1 MLTSSSSPEDV
12 DPSLGESIIEMHH
25 KLFFLLSFSTAY
37 SMALFFLLGV
47 TFLSQGMSADWV
59 AVAAAFAALTDIYV
73 NVGVGHYSD
82 KMQSH
87 MGKRKP
93 FLVLSVIFF
102 VIGSVFAIVG
112 LNVATGAKGAVYT
125 LAVVFGQ
132 AGSSAQRTPR
142 DAWYL
147 GTYWIILCSITKMS
161 H

>member
-102 VIGSVFAIVG
+102 VIGSHFGIFD
-112 LNVATGAKGAVYT
+112 KGF
-125 LAVVFGQ
+125 L
-132 AGSSAQRTPR
+132 
-142 DAWYL
+142 
-147 GTYWIILCSITKMS
+147 
-161 H
+161 